1 MESKIFELRAEATL
15 KVILAIKLSSINNK
29 EKALLAHSGFGNSNL
44 EVEKYFLCIAID
56 AGKDNDAATTDCY
69 EHKYNEMVI
78 AHKFIN
84 KHFDDLR
91 TGDVIDVDFIS
102 GRHTFC
108 KESDFNYNALES
120 LFSKWNDND
129 EGDEHDDC

>member
-1 MESKIFELRAEATL
+1 
-15 KVILAIKLSSINNK
+15 
-29 EKALLAHSGFGNSNL
+29 
-44 EVEKYFLCIAID
+44 
-56 AGKDNDAATTDCY
+56 
-69 EHKYNEMVI
+69 MVI